1 MKIRSIVNEVLKQR
15 EATFA
20 MLAEEIG
27 MSETLL
33 DEALQNE
40 YLQIRI
46 LELISKELRV
56 PLYSFFRSAEDLTD
70 YSKQKMK
77 YYTVDISKLPV
88 MELHTEVDILKKEIA
103 HLQKQLEEKETML
116 KSASGL

>member
-1 MKIRSIVNEVLKQR
+1 MKIRGIVEDVLKKK
-15 EATFA
+15 EATFR

-27 MSETLL
+27 MSEELL

-46 LELISKELRV
+46 LELISKELRI

-70 YSKQKMK
+70 YSKQKIK
-77 YYTVDISKLPV
+77 FYNVDISKLPS
-88 MELHTEVDILKKEIA
+88 MELHTEIEILRKEIT
-103 HLQKQLEEKETML
+103 HLQNQLSEKERL
-116 KSASGL
+116 AKRS